1 MQPIFVKQLTHS
13 VPDQDPD
20 LSTMETLQ
28 FKTNIKCGGCVASV
42 TPFLNGDENVENW
55 AVDLES
61 ADRVLKVETSHSPE
75 EIQKLIKK
83 AGYVAEE
90 IA

>member
-1 MQPIFVKQLTHS
+1 MILV
-13 VPDQDPD
+13 
-20 LSTMETLQ
+20 TMETLQ
-28 FKTNIKCGGCVASV
+28 FKTNIKCGGCVATV
-42 TPFLNGDENVENW
+42 TPFLNGDEYVENW
-55 AVDLES
+55 TVDLES

-75 EIQKLIKK
+75 EIQQLIKK

>member
-1 MQPIFVKQLTHS
+1 
-13 VPDQDPD
+13 
-20 LSTMETLQ
+20 METLQ
-28 FKTNIKCGGCVASV
+28 FKTNIKCGGCVAAV
-42 TPFLNGDENVENW
+42 TPFLNGDENVEKW
-55 AVDLES
+55 SVDLES

-75 EIQKLIKK
+75 EIEQLVKK

>member
-1 MQPIFVKQLTHS
+1 
-13 VPDQDPD
+13 
-20 LSTMETLQ
+20 METLK
-28 FKTNIKCGGCVASV
+28 FKTNIKCGGCVATV
-42 TPFLNGDENVENW
+42 TPFLNGDENVEHW

-75 EIQKLIKK
+75 EIQQLVKK
-83 AGYVAEE
+83 AGYVAEK